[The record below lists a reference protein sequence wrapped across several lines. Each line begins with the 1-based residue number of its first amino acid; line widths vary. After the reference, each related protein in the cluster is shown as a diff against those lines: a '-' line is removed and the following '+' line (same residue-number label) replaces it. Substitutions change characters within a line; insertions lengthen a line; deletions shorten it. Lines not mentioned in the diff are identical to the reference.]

1 MEDAGTGSG
10 TSFDDVRGF
19 HRPTTGASV
28 ISHDADIE
36 NDALSGSCAD
46 VKGTPVAVH
55 SDLFGL
61 TFRDSPIGM
70 VVLDPS
76 GRYVAVNEAFA
87 RVLGRSV
94 DELESRHFSEYTHP
108 DDLPRDVE
116 LMNRLAAREVPFYQ
130 VHKRLLHRDGDTIW
144 ARVTVSDV
152 VADDDGTDHHY
163 VAQVEDITEIRR
175 ARDLLERRALY
186 DHLTGLA
193 NRTLLI
199 ERLGQALESHEP
211 RAATV
216 ACVFLD
222 VDHFKMVNDSL
233 GHDAGDTLLVEI
245 ARRIQGAVRS
255 ADTVAR
261 LGGDEFVVIIEDVM
275 GVDAAQAVL
284 HGIATA
290 VNQPFYMNGHELA
303 PSVSGGLAMAAPGL
317 SAESLV
323 RNADLAMCVAK
334 QGGRA
339 RVEVFNEAMQ
349 ETALTKLSIE
359 SELRVAIREGELV
372 VHYQPVVDLETQET
386 VAFEALVRWQHPV
399 RGLLLPDEF
408 IPISEDANLV
418 IPLGT
423 VVLHEACEFLAARP
437 HFTGR
442 VFVNVSTRQI
452 GTADL
457 AQVVR
462 SALQT
467 TGVSP
472 HQLGLEITE
481 SGMLLATASA
491 RADLKALT
499 DLGVDLILDDFGTGY
514 SALSSVLQNPV
525 SGLKLAR
532 EFTLRLGD
540 RGTGDRISTAM
551 AALTRSLNMYGVIEG
566 IETEAQF
573 AIARRHGWQLAQG
586 FLFGHAVPASEIALG
601 LPVHQSDQTDADD
614 TASQWAVQ
622 AALPL
627 PSWLEVAAQR

>member
-1 MEDAGTGSG
+1 M
-10 TSFDDVRGF
+10 
-19 HRPTTGASV
+19 GA
-28 ISHDADIE
+28 H
-36 NDALSGSCAD
+36 
-46 VKGTPVAVH
+46 H
-55 SDLFGL
+55 DLFGL

-76 GRYVAVNEAFA
+76 GRYVSVNEAFA

-94 DELESRHFSEYTHP
+94 EELEGRHFAEYTHP
-108 DDLPRDVE
+108 DDLPRDID
-116 LMNRLAAREVPFYQ
+116 LMNRLASGEVPFYQ
-130 VHKRLLHRDGDTIW
+130 VQKRLLHHDGDTVW
-144 ARVTVSDV
+144 VRVTVSDV
-152 VADDDGTDHHY
+152 MADDDGEAHHY

-175 ARDLLERRALY
+175 ARDLLERRSLY

-193 NRTLLI
+193 NRTLLM
-199 ERLGQALESHEP
+199 ERLEQAIETHEP

-216 ACVFLD
+216 ACIFLD
-222 VDHFKMVNDSL
+222 VDHFKVVNDSL
-233 GHDAGDTLLVEI
+233 GHDAGDTMLLEI
-245 ARRIQGAVRS
+245 ARRIKGAVRP

-261 LGGDEFVVIIEDVM
+261 LGGDEFVVLLEDVM
-275 GVDAAQAVL
+275 GVDAAKAVL
-284 HGIATA
+284 HGIAAA
-290 VNQPFYMNGHELA
+290 VNQPFHIDSHELA
-303 PSVSGGLAMAAPGL
+303 PSVSGGLAMAAHGL

-334 QGGRA
+334 RGGRA
-339 RVEVFNEAMQ
+339 RVEVFNESMQ

-408 IPISEDANLV
+408 IPLSEEANLV
-418 IPLGT
+418 IPLGAM
-423 VVLHEACEFLAARP
+423 VLREACEFLVARP
-437 HFTGR
+437 DFTGR

-452 GTADL
+452 GAADL

-462 SALQT
+462 DALEA
-467 TGVSP
+467 TGAAP
-472 HQLGLEITE
+472 HQLALEITE

-499 DLGVDLILDDFGTGY
+499 DLGVDFIIDDFGTGY

-601 LPVHQSDQTDADD
+601 LPADLSDLAEEDDAPFPPAAE
-614 TASQWAVQ
+614 T
-622 AALPL
+622 ALPM
-627 PSWLEVAAQR
+627 PGWLEEVGQR

>member
-1 MEDAGTGSG
+1 MAT
-10 TSFDDVRGF
+10 R
-19 HRPTTGASV
+19 
-28 ISHDADIE
+28 
-36 NDALSGSCAD
+36 N
-46 VKGTPVAVH
+46 
-55 SDLFGL
+55 DLFGL

-70 VVLDPS
+70 VIMDTG
-76 GRYVAVNEAFA
+76 GRYIEVNEAFA
-87 RVLGRSV
+87 RIVGRSAS
-94 DELESRHFSEYTHP
+94 ELENRHFAEYTHP

-116 LMNRLAAREVPFYQ
+116 LMNRLASGEVPFYQ
-130 VHKRLLHRDGDTIW
+130 VHKRILHCDGDTIW
-144 ARVTVSDV
+144 VRVTVSDV
-152 VADDDGTDHHY
+152 VTDDGSDHHY
-163 VAQVEDITEIRR
+163 VAQVEDVTEVRR

-193 NRTLLI
+193 NRTLLM
-199 ERLGQALESHEP
+199 ERLEQTLDSHEP
-211 RAATV
+211 RAGTV
-216 ACVFLD
+216 ACIFLD
-222 VDHFKMVNDSL
+222 VDHFKVVNDSL
-233 GHDAGDTLLVEI
+233 GHDSGDIMLVEI
-245 ARRIQGAVRS
+245 ARRIQGAVRA

-261 LGGDEFVVIIEDVM
+261 LGGDEFVIVVEDVM
-275 GVDAAQAVL
+275 GLDAAKSVL
-284 HGIATA
+284 NGIAAA
-290 VNQPFYMNGHELA
+290 VSQPFHIDSHELA
-303 PSVSGGLAMAAPGL
+303 PSVSGGLAMASPGVT
-317 SAESLV
+317 AESLV
-323 RNADLAMCVAK
+323 RNADMAMCAAK
-334 QGGRA
+334 QGGRG
-339 RVEVFNEAMQ
+339 RVEVFNDSMR

-359 SELRVAIREGELV
+359 SELRCAIREGELV
-372 VHYQPVVDLETQET
+372 VHYQPVVDLETQDI

-418 IPLGT
+418 VPLGS

-437 HFTGR
+437 NFAGR

-457 AQVVR
+457 ARVVR
-462 SALQT
+462 SALDT
-467 TGVSP
+467 SGASP

-551 AALTRSLNMYGVIEG
+551 AALTRSLNLYGVIEG

-573 AIARRHGWQLAQG
+573 SIARRHGWQLGQG
-586 FLFGHAVPASEIALG
+586 FLFGHAVPAEQITLG
-601 LPVHQSDQTDADD
+601 LPRAATESSDAASSARDGADDGATIDADGD
-614 TASQWAVQ
+614 
-622 AALPL
+622 ALPG
-627 PSWLEVAAQR
+627 WLADARPH